1 MMRQLLLDLGAEKPQ
16 TFDNFFVGQNPE
28 LADRLQQIVARV
40 SSERFVYVWGQ
51 PGAGKTHLLRAV
63 AEAAA
68 PTARFITAD
77 ANAAAFHFD
86 LGVTLYL
93 IDDCDQLS
101 AALQIEAFN
110 LYNQVREHGTALVV
124 SGNLPP
130 AILAVRE
137 DLRTRLGWGL
147 IYRLHEL
154 TDEEKIDALSHS
166 AQMRGLILSPGVLP
180 YLLTH
185 TERDMRSLSF
195 ILDGLDKYSLETQ
208 RPITLSLLRNLLQLG
223 QLEGAPKAP

>member
-51 PGAGKTHLLRAV
+51 PGAGKTHLLHAM
-63 AEAAA
+63 AAAAA
-68 PTARFITAD
+68 PAARFIACG
-77 ANAAAFHFD
+77 AGAAAFQFD
-86 LGVTLYL
+86 PAITLYV
-93 IDDCDQLS
+93 IDDCNQLS
-101 AALQIEAFN
+101 SALQIEAFN
-110 LYNQVREHGTALVV
+110 LFNQVREHGYALVA
-124 SGNLPP
+124 SGNQPP
-130 AILAVRE
+130 ATLSVRE

-154 TDEEKIDALSHS
+154 TDEDKIAALSHS
-166 AQMRGLILSPGVLP
+166 AHMRGLTLSPGVLP

-185 TERDMRSLSF
+185 TQRDMRSLST
-195 ILDGLDKYSLETQ
+195 ILDELDAYSIETQ
-208 RPITLSLLRNLLQLG
+208 RPITLSLLRSLLQLE
-223 QLEGAPKAP
+223 QPEGEPKAP